1 MSAEFDSV
9 PLHFIS
15 SPTFTVKDIQNL
27 TNWKNAFFDHPAPYL
42 TDKGFPN
49 PPCLSGDGAS
59 RMATQIRGV
68 RSVSRDNRPPVRLS
82 RTTAETYVIGETD
95 DCMKEN
101 NTDNF
106 CNGPLKPN
114 TVYV

>member
-1 MSAEFDSV
+1 MR
-9 PLHFIS
+9 
-15 SPTFTVKDIQNL
+15 DIQNL

-49 PPCLSGDGAS
+49 PPCFLGDLAS
-59 RMATQIRGV
+59 HMDAHVRGV
-68 RSVSRDNRPPVRLS
+68 RAVPGDGWPLVRHDH
-82 RTTAETYVIGETD
+82 TTAGMYVIGENN
-95 DCMKEN
+95 DCMREN